1 MRLQPINLT
10 LVHLI
15 HLPDPVVAE
24 LEHLEL
30 GEGLQVLDL
39 GDLVGHQVESLQV
52 DQPVQAL
59 DNSENKNIDRRK

>member
-1 MRLQPINLT
+1 MKPVNLT
-10 LVHLI
+10 FVNLI